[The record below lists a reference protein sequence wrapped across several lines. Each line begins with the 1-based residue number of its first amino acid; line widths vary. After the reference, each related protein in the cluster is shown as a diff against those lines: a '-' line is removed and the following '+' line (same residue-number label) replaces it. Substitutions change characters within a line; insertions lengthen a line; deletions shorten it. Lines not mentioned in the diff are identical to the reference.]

1 MEQKIDKKKLE
12 SLAAEWLMED
22 ESLEDLQNG
31 YYLIQ
36 KKDGFRFG
44 VDAVLLADF
53 AKIKKGEKVLEMGSG
68 TGIIP
73 ILLATRYN
81 PSKIEAIEIQ
91 EPFVEMGNRSLKL
104 NKFDG
109 FVKINHLDLKE
120 GPEFFGKAVFDVVV
134 TNPPYMKAESGI
146 NCPQEERNIAC
157 FEVKCTIDDVVSSA
171 KELLRSGGRFY
182 MVHRADRLVDIVF
195 AMRNAGLEPKRI
207 RFVQS
212 KPRSKPHL
220 ILICGVRS
228 GGPELKVEEPLI
240 IYEEDGSYTEEI
252 LRIYGR
258 SGQIER

>member
-1 MEQKIDKKKLE
+1 MVAKTEALMESIQK
-12 SLAAEWLMED
+12 SEWIRED

-31 YYLIQ
+31 YFLLQ

-73 ILLATRYN
+73 ILLAAKYKPER
-81 PSKIEAIEIQ
+81 IEGLEIQ
-91 EPFVEMGNRSLKL
+91 EHMAEMGNRSLKV
-104 NKFDG
+104 NKLES
-109 FVKINHLDLKE
+109 FVHINHLDLKDAT
-120 GPEFFGKAVFDVVV
+120 GVFGKAIFDVVV
-134 TNPPYMKAESGI
+134 TNPPYMKASSGV

-157 FEVKCTIDDVVSSA
+157 FEVKCTIDDVVNNA
-171 KELLRSGGRFY
+171 RDLLRTGGRFY
-182 MVHRADRLVDIVF
+182 MVHRADRLADIIF
-195 AMRNAGLEPKRI
+195 AMRNAGLEPKQI

-220 ILICGVRS
+220 ILICGVRN
-228 GGPELKVEEPLI
+228 GGPELRFEEPLI
-240 IYEEDGSYTEEI
+240 IYEEDGSYTDEI

-258 SGQIER
+258 GEKIEG